1 MRVTK
6 KFVSILLALLMMLP
20 CFSSISFAEE
30 TENTEHLT
38 EVPEG
43 YIGVYTKDDLDNV
56 KLNMAGK
63 YILMNDIVFEDS
75 DYEKGGSFYNSGK
88 GWEPIGTHSTNFEG
102 VFDGNGYK
110 ITNLYVNNPEQ
121 DYIGLFGCTYNAIIT
136 KVSLQNVNISGNNY
150 VGGIVGCSTLSTTI
164 SYCNV
169 QGEVSGTKNVG
180 GIVGYCVTGS
190 GTNTVKSCSNSCSV
204 RAIESHVG
212 GIAGYI
218 YGYNRYTAEIIN
230 CYNMGSVSG
239 KSYVG
244 GLVGYCI
251 NDKYSDLYSKVYYCY
266 STGMVTATSYYGGC
280 FGNSPRTYSFCYYL
294 DEAVTNPT
302 CTVGTPKS
310 EDQLKKQTTFEQW
323 DFNSVWTMG
332 GREDYPYPEI
342 IGSYPVLPEDSMH
355 KHEYTSEITTP
366 ATHTSTGVMTFTCE
380 CGESYTEI
388 IDKISTHN
396 YVAVVTE
403 PTCTEKGY
411 TTYICECNDTYI
423 DDYVDAKGHDFESV
437 VSDATCTE
445 HGYTTFVCE
454 CGETYT
460 RDYTNAKGHNF
471 TSEITTSATHT
482 TTGIMT
488 FTCEC
493 GDTYTKEI
501 DKIATHDFKT
511 TVTAPTCTEQGYT
524 TYTCEC
530 GETYTRDYVN
540 ATGHNHTAVAT
551 APTCTEQG
559 YTTYTCECGD
569 TYIDNYI
576 DATGHSEG
584 DSDGNCTV
592 CGEHICDHDCHKSG
606 ITGFFWKIICFFNKL
621 FGLNK
626 FCECGKAHY

>member
-1 MRVTK
+1 MKTAK
-6 KFVSILLALLMMLP
+6 KILSVVLAMVIGLG
-20 CFSSISFAEE
+20 SFALITSAE
-30 TENTEHLT
+30 TSEHLT
-38 EVPEG
+38 EIPEG
-43 YIGVYTKDDLDNV
+43 YVGVYTKEDLDNI
-56 KLNMAGK
+56 KLDMSGK
-63 YILMNDIVFEDS
+63 YILMNDIIFEDS

-88 GWEPIGTHSTNFEG
+88 GWEPIGTKPTNFMG
-102 VFDGNGYK
+102 TFDGNGYK
-110 ITNLYVNNPEQ
+110 IKNLYINNPTQ
-121 DYIGLFGCTYNAIIT
+121 NYIGLFGYVCDATIT
-136 KVSLQNVNISGNNY
+136 KLSLQNANITGEDY
-150 VGGIVGCSTLSTTI
+150 VGGIVGYSYQSTTV
-164 SYCNV
+164 SFCNV
-169 QGEVSGTKNVG
+169 QGAINGTNYVGGVAGFCYTGSQDNYVMFCSNSSSVSASASNVG
-180 GIVGYCVTGS
+180 GIVGYIRS
-190 GTNTVKSCSNSCSV
+190 YN
-204 RAIESHVG
+204 
-212 GIAGYI
+212 GY
-218 YGYNRYTAEIIN
+218 YVEIKN
-230 CYNMGSVSG
+230 CYNMGDVSG

-244 GLVGYCI
+244 GVAGYCI
-251 NDKYSDLYSKVYYCY
+251 HDYNTKVNHCY
-266 STGMVTATSYYGGC
+266 SIGAVIAKSSYGGC
-280 FGNSPRTYSFCYYL
+280 FGNPPRSYDFCYYL
-294 DEAVTNPT
+294 DETVTNPT
-302 CTVGTPKS
+302 NNYGTPKS

-342 IGSYPVLPEDSMH
+342 IGSYPVLPEDSIH

-388 IDKISTHN
+388 IDKIATHN
-396 YVAVVTE
+396 YVVVVTE

-437 VSDATCTE
+437 FYDATCTE

-471 TSEITTSATHT
+471 TSENTTPATHT

-530 GETYTRDYVN
+530 GETYTRDYAN

-569 TYIDNYI
+569 SYVDDYV
-576 DATGHSEG
+576 DATGHS
-584 DSDGNCTV
+584 DTDNDGNCNDCV
-592 CGEHICDHDCHKSG
+592 EHLCDHACHKSG
-606 ITGFFWKIICFFNKL
+606 FAGFFWKITCFFSKL
-621 FGLNK
+621 FGTNK
-626 FCECGKAHY
+626 VCECGNAHY